1 VLKFLSRKTKTEY
14 ITPEFYK
21 DWGNASHE
29 LECLGRRLDATRQAL
44 AYLKDKPENHW
55 ALRQWRETEAILL
68 RKWKNTIR
76 MKETGLR
83 QIVSYDSGPKIDYAW
98 WEGSYEVAMRIPIM
112 DGIMQWMQEK
122 TGNTDYSLDRA
133 WEMAR
138 EEKLQKARQGL
149 A

>member
-1 VLKFLSRKTKTEY
+1 MLKFLSRKTKTEY
-14 ITPEFYK
+14 IVPSFYK

-29 LECLGRRLDATRQAL
+29 LECLGRRLDATRQAI

-68 RKWKNTIR
+68 RKWKHTIR

-83 QIVSYDSGPKIDYAW
+83 QIHSYDTGPKIDYDW
-98 WEGSYEVAMRIPIM
+98 WEGSYEVAMRMPLI
-112 DGIMQWMQEK
+112 DGIMQWMHDK

-133 WEMAR
+133 WAMAQ